1 MPDVGVE
8 RHLRGLSD
16 ETKSAL
22 ETILDIEHA
31 PSDVVLPSMAEI
43 DAEETESQR
52 LKAER
57 KALLADEQE
66 KQRAS
71 RVSVRDRFGQPVTIT
86 SGNRCPEYNAKV
98 GGSSKSYHPR
108 GRAADIQVANVAP
121 ADVQAY
127 LLAKYPDQYGIGC
140 YDDFTHVDTRSNK
153 ARW

>member
-16 ETKSAL
+16 ETKKAL
-22 ETILDIEHA
+22 NAILDVEHA

-66 KQRAS
+66 KLRAS
-71 RVSVRDRFGQPVTIT
+71 RVSVRDRFGRSGATGKRKTAVARVT
-86 SGNRCPEYNAKV
+86 
-98 GGSSKSYHPR
+98 
-108 GRAADIQVANVAP
+108 
-121 ADVQAY
+121 
-127 LLAKYPDQYGIGC
+127 L
-140 YDDFTHVDTRSNK
+140 
-153 ARW
+153 